1 MSQIETQELALFRSV
16 HDALKF
22 ACNFK
27 HGQIKATGLAVLM
40 GGAKPVGRGLSGLD
54 GAAQA
59 GMVLAEVAALEPKV
73 RGQIIIARYTVREI
87 QCPCQRLCC
96 RGFRESID
104 WLAAISLIAESA
116 RTDVLQGTIVDFFS
130 RHAIVRRHFGDK
142 RSFKEISDISGIPKD
157 TVSQHSAKVVP
168 WLKSE
173 EKRALYA
180 IEGRLKTSQII
191 E

>member
-1 MSQIETQELALFRSV
+1 MQIETQELALFRSV

-87 QCPCQRLCC
+87 ACPCENLCC
-96 RGFRESID
+96 RGFRENID
-104 WLAAISLIAESA
+104 WLLAISSIAETA
-116 RTDVLQGTIVDFFS
+116 RTEVLQGTTINFFS
-130 RHAIVRRHFGDK
+130 RHAIVRRHFGQK
-142 RSFKEISDISGIPKD
+142 QHFKEIADRSGTTPD
-157 TVSQHSAKVVP
+157 TVSQHSAKIAP

-180 IEGRLKTSQII
+180 IEGKLKSLQII